1 MVYPAVDHRSKKPSR
16 SEYYN
21 FDDSEDDNSDTEE
34 EKLEQELQKFEDD
47 VEKGSITTAP
57 NSVGTSSSSSSEKKR
72 PSKVDQTKAIEEFK
86 KKNTSKQTAAV
97 AVAVSTPP
105 KNSYKEAPTPPKRS
119 APSRSSKYASSKFG
133 SPTSVATFDTLQSSS
148 SGDAM
153 LPPSPRE
160 NTQSVII
167 EHKYPEEKKKGKTMK
182 NLKMAKKPVALII
195 GLVFFSTAG
204 LAYLLGYFFEIP
216 GLNGQIEKLRAE
228 VDRLE
233 GEVDRLEVQ
242 VGELTVQVDR
252 LGGEV
257 DRLEDEV
264 DRFEDLND
272 ALEENNK
279 EFKDNNQELAANNQ
293 LFKDLNAQLNVTNI
307 EFASLTAQLN
317 VTVFDLRDANGDL
330 DESTL
335 QLMSQV
341 LSLQNFNS
349 NLTDTLEGFTIVNQ
363 NLNEDI
369 GTLTELNKDL
379 DSTVEKFY
387 AEINVLADENQRLE
401 TVLQDLT
408 TVVSFFND
416 TSTELG
422 GTLDEVAD
430 FLAEQVNATR
440 ELLMENMYNSFQQ
453 RVTNWDCGLRARFGS
468 EGFANDDFAPI
479 GQARY
484 EDVIDFLDFRVLAQ
498 MCIVRNDF
506 EAFLANE
513 VSAQNIPVV
522 DATVLDLNAAVA
534 EYTLNTL
541 EHYFTNDSN
550 GQIGLSTTDWVNADF
565 KCTNLPLNMRY
576 SYLADVPDGALPSKN
591 LRHL

>member
-1 MVYPAVDHRSKKPSR
+1 MVYPAVDRRSTKPSR

-34 EKLEQELQKFEDD
+34 KKVEQDEDD
-47 VEKGSITTAP
+47 VEKGTSTP
-57 NSVGTSSSSSSEKKR
+57 PRSVTSSTSNSAKKR
-72 PSKVDQTKAIEEFK
+72 SAIEEFK
-86 KKNTSKQTAAV
+86 KKNTPKQTGAV
-97 AVAVSTPP
+97 AVAVAASAPP
-105 KNSYKEAPTPPKRS
+105 TNSYKEAPTPPKRS
-119 APSRSSKYASSKFG
+119 APSRSSKYAASKQLD

-148 SGDAM
+148 SADAM
-153 LPPSPRE
+153 LPSSPRE
-160 NTQSVII
+160 TPQSVVI
-167 EHKYPEEKKKGKTMK
+167 EHKYAEEKKKGNTVR
-182 NLKMAKKPVALII
+182 NCRMAKKPLALII

-216 GLNGQIEKLRAE
+216 GLNGQIERLRAE

-233 GEVDRLEVQ
+233 VEVDRLEVQ
-242 VGELTVQVDR
+242 VVELTVQVDR

-272 ALEENNK
+272 ALEANNK
-279 EFKDNNQELAANNQ
+279 EFKESNEELAANNQ
-293 LFKDLNAQLNVTNI
+293 VFKDLNAKLNLTTI
-307 EFASLTAQLN
+307 EFAFLTVQLN
-317 VTVFDLRDANGDL
+317 DTVFDLRDVNGDL

-335 QLMSQV
+335 QLVSQV
-341 LSLQNFNS
+341 LSLQRFNS
-349 NLTDTLEGFTIVNQ
+349 NLTDTLEGYTIVTQ

-369 GTLTELNKDL
+369 GTLAELNKDL
-379 DSTVEKFY
+379 DFTVEKFY

-440 ELLMENMYNSFQQ
+440 VLLIENMYNSFQQ
-453 RVTNWDCGLRARFGS
+453 RVTNWDCGLRSRFVS
-468 EGFANDDFAPI
+468 EEFANSDFTPI
-479 GQARY
+479 GQAKY
-484 EDVIDFLDFRVLAQ
+484 VDVIDFLDFRVLSQ
-498 MCIVRNDF
+498 MCIDRNDF
-506 EAFLANE
+506 EAFLAND
-513 VSAQNIPVV
+513 VLSASIPAV
-522 DATVLDLNAAVA
+522 DATVNDLNEAVA
-534 EYTLNTL
+534 EYTLDTL
-541 EHYFTNDSN
+541 EYYFSNDSD
-550 GQIGLSTTDWVNADF
+550 GQIGLSITDWVDAEF
-565 KCTNLPLNMRY
+565 KCTNLPLDKRY
-576 SYLADVPDGALPSKN
+576 SYLADAPDGALPSKN